1 MVAVDDSSSMN
12 VNEVRRT
19 AYQSL
24 ATLCGALSTLEVGK
38 FGLLSFGNEPKLVHP
53 LQANFSHED
62 GAHLLK
68 TLTFEQVHSFVVLYI
83 FISAPV
89 TIRTW
94 FIQMTNTF
102 ERRAGVCWISNGFFI
117 RLDSNFDKSESRF
130 GIRPRGES

>member
-1 MVAVDDSSSMN
+1 MLFLKLINFLTRLRRTKPSKRDYLVMVAVDDSSSMN

-68 TLTFEQVHSFVVLYI
+68 TLTFEQVNSFVILYT
-83 FISAPV
+83 FISQPV
-89 TIRTW
+89 TI
-94 FIQMTNTF
+94 
-102 ERRAGVCWISNGFFI
+102 
-117 RLDSNFDKSESRF
+117 
-130 GIRPRGES
+130 

>member
-102 ERRAGVCWISNGFFI
+102 ERRAGVCWISTGFFY
-117 RLDSNFDKSESRF
+117 
-130 GIRPRGES
+130 